1 MFKALIGEKEVDVDV
16 LGIMDGID
24 DVFHINLTSKTG
36 ITVDHDKIVRFVVSI
51 INENNIKEKE
61 LTRLMKE
68 SEQFF
73 KEKEEELNNKKSK
86 L

>member
-24 DVFHINLTSKTG
+24 DVFHKNLTSKTG
-36 ITVDHDKIVRFVVSI
+36 ITVDHDKIIRFVISI

-61 LTRLMKE
+61 FTRLMKE

-73 KEKEEELNNKKSK
+73 KEKEEKLNKKKSK